1 MFNQIKEIAL
11 KALLYEVAATPK
23 PGLVDRNGNGAHKDM
38 DYFTFM
44 DSTISLQT
52 YFEEIGLKIKEI
64 YHNTDK
70 VLLNATHVFDKIK
83 LLGINAEFKML
94 HATKGVNTH
103 KGAIY
108 SLGLL
113 VSAACEIELI
123 YGLENVFALDRIDI
137 LTRRVSEYI
146 FPNLASEFNHGG
158 QYKNYGVKQFIE
170 LGLLGARGEAASGF
184 YHAKAVGLPEFEK
197 CIVSGMS
204 LNDSLIH
211 ALLKIITVLEDSNV
225 IGRSNQNILYQSQNK
240 AVHVLELGGMQTAEG
255 IMAMENYCKWCVCEN
270 ISHGGSADML
280 VITIFLYLVKNN
292 F

>member
-1 MFNQIKEIAL
+1 MIKQIQEIAL

-23 PGLVDRNGNGAHKDM
+23 PGLVDRNGNGAHIDM

-44 DSTISLQT
+44 DSSVSLHN

-64 YHNTDK
+64 YLNADK
-70 VLLNATHVFDKIK
+70 ELLNATYVFNIIK
-83 LLGINAEFKML
+83 PLGIKAEEKML
-94 HATKGVNTH
+94 LATRGVNTH

-123 YGLENVFALDRIDI
+123 YGLKNIITTERIDI

-146 FPNLASEFNHGG
+146 VPNLTSEFSLGE
-158 QYKNYGVKQFIE
+158 QYRNYGVKQFME

-184 YHAKAVGLPEFEK
+184 YHAKMIGLPKFEK
-197 CIVSGMS
+197 CMDSGMA
-204 LNDSLIH
+204 LNDSMIH

-240 AVHVLELGGMQTAEG
+240 AIQVLELGGMQTVEG
-255 IMAMENYCKWCVCEN
+255 ISAMENYCKWCVCEN

-280 VITIFLYLVKNN
+280 VITIFLYLVKTII
-292 F
+292 